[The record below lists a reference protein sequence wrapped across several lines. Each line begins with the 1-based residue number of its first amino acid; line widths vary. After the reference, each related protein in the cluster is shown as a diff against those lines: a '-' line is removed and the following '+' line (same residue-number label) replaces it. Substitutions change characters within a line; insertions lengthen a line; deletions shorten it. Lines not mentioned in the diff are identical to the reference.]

1 MIKDQLLLTIDSTC
15 PAVLEGVGKSR
26 GQCYLL
32 VALSHQVSDFGNRHK
47 HAEVREWRLD
57 GYGTGVELADTTG
70 TGRGTGLGTGRGT
83 GRRTGGL
90 RGGVRDEVRDR
101 LRDWLRD
108 GDRTGDGI
116 G

>member
-57 GYGTGVELADTTG
+57 KHGMGYMYGTG
-70 TGRGTGLGTGRGT
+70 TGRG
-83 GRRTGGL
+83 
-90 RGGVRDEVRDR
+90 
-101 LRDWLRD
+101 
-108 GDRTGDGI
+108 
-116 G
+116 